1 VRAERRIVRPASR
14 ARATGASRA
23 GSLLRVGGSL
33 GCIGLALALAT
44 IPAGAAQPQTPR
56 NGPAGEPPVTLPRL
70 GAITLDGVVGDAEWA
85 GALEVEGIMHV
96 PDFGAEPSERTV
108 FFLAY
113 DDQYIYFACRAF
125 DSEPDQVRITTLA
138 RDVST
143 FNTDACGL
151 RLDTYN
157 DEENSLL
164 FNTTP
169 AGVRTDWAFANDAT
183 GPPNQDWNAFWDAAG
198 TLTGFGWSA
207 EIRIPF
213 SSLGFQAEEG
223 RTVMGFSLA
232 RSIVRR
238 NEQTVHPAI
247 APNWGPASLAKPS
260 QMRKMILTGLEP
272 EHPVYVTPYGLGGG
286 GHSHALNGVGDAW
299 SREEERVLEVG
310 GDLRYGLTRNLNL
323 DLSAN
328 TDFAQVE
335 ADDQQVNL
343 TRFSL
348 FFPEKRRFFQERSAI
363 FEFPLGFNERLFHSR
378 RIGLVAQQ
386 PVRIFG
392 GGRLIGR
399 LGDWDLGFIDMQT
412 DDAGSA
418 AGENLG
424 VLRARRRVINQF
436 SYVGG
441 ILTSRLGSD
450 GGYNVL
456 YGTDAVVRLFGQ
468 DYLTLNWAQSFDD
481 ADDQAADDGPFD
493 RSLVRLSWQRRG
505 TDGPLYSANLV
516 RAGSIFEPG
525 MGFLRRRD
533 YLGGEAS
540 IGYGWRPGSGSALNR
555 YGVTTGGSFVRRNTG
570 GTFESGGYSL
580 GGDLETRGGHGLG
593 AQASWSYE
601 DLTRPFSLSDAALV
615 PVGSYRFVEGSL
627 NYRPP
632 MGALVRPGV
641 RVGGGQF
648 YDGTIA
654 SAQLSPAWSVSRH
667 LTLSGAYEINHIQ
680 FPDRDQEFRSHI
692 GRLRTEVTFT
702 TSTSASTFVQ
712 YNSADDVVVL
722 NFRFRFNPAEGTD
735 LYVVWNESLNSDRY
749 ALDPV
754 PPLSQTR
761 TLLVKYARTFTLT
774 F

>member
-1 VRAERRIVRPASR
+1 MRTASLVLAALLVVLAPA
-14 ARATGASRA
+14 AA
-23 GSLLRVGGSL
+23 
-33 GCIGLALALAT
+33 
-44 IPAGAAQPQTPR
+44 AAQAEAPR
-56 NGPAGEPPVTLPRL
+56 NGPAGEPPLTLPRIP
-70 GAITLDGVVGDAEWA
+70 AITLDGRVDEGEWA
-85 GALEVEGIMHV
+85 DAVQLEGVMHL

-108 FFLAY
+108 WYLGY
-113 DDQYIYFACRAF
+113 DSEHLYVGCRAY
-125 DSEPDQVRITTLA
+125 DSEPEEVRVTTLQ

-143 FNTDACGL
+143 FNTDACGI

-169 AGVRTDWAFANDAT
+169 AGVRTDWAFANDASG
-183 GPPNQDWNAFWDAAG
+183 GPPNMDWNTFWDAAG
-198 TLTGFGWSA
+198 TLTEYGWSG

-213 SSLGFQAEEG
+213 SSLGFQVEDG
-223 RTVMGFSLA
+223 RTVMGFALA

-238 NEQTVHPAI
+238 NEQSVHPAI
-247 APNWGPASLAKPS
+247 PPNWGPASLAKPS

-272 EHPVYVTPYGLGGG
+272 EHPVYVTPYALGGG
-286 GHSHALNGVGDAW
+286 GHTHALNGLGDAW
-299 SREEERVLEVG
+299 DRDDDTVLEG
-310 GDLRYGLTRNLNL
+310 GLDVRYGLTRNLNL
-323 DLSAN
+323 DLSVN

-348 FFPEKRRFFQERSAI
+348 FFPEKRRFFQERAAI

-378 RIGLVAQQ
+378 RIGLVAQE

-392 GGRLIGR
+392 GGRLVGR
-399 LGDWDLGFIDMQT
+399 VGDWDVGFIDMQT
-412 DDAGSA
+412 DDGSGA
-418 AGENLG
+418 SGENLG
-424 VLRARRRVINQF
+424 VLRARRRVLNQF

-441 ILTSRLGSD
+441 ILTSRIGDD

-481 ADDQAADDGPFD
+481 TDDLAAEDGVLD
-493 RSLVRLSWQRRG
+493 RSLVRVNLQRRG

-516 RAGSIFEPG
+516 RAGAIFQPG

-533 YLGGEAS
+533 YLGGDVNL
-540 IGYGWRPGSGSALNR
+540 GYGWRPGGASTLNR
-555 YGVTTGGSFVRRNTG
+555 YGVTTSGSFVRRNAG
-570 GTFESGGYSL
+570 GTYESGGLSV

-593 AQASWSYE
+593 AQVNWSYE
-601 DLTRPFSLSDAALV
+601 DLTRAFSLSPEATV
-615 PVGSYRFVEGSL
+615 PVGSYRFVDGSI

-632 MGALVRPGV
+632 MGALFRPSV
-641 RVGGGQF
+641 SVSGGRF
-648 YDGTIA
+648 YDGSIV
-654 SAQLSPAWSVSRH
+654 SAALSPAWSVSRH
-667 LTLSGAYEINHIQ
+667 LALSGAYEIN
-680 FPDRDQEFRSHI
+680 RVEFGERGQDFTAHV
-692 GRLRTEVTFT
+692 GRLRTELSFT
-702 TSTSASTFVQ
+702 TSTSAAAFVQ

-722 NFRFRFNPAEGTD
+722 NFRFRYNPTEGTD

-749 ALDPV
+749 ALSPV
-754 PPLSQTR
+754 APLSHAR
-761 TLLVKYARTFTLT
+761 SLLVKYARTFTLS